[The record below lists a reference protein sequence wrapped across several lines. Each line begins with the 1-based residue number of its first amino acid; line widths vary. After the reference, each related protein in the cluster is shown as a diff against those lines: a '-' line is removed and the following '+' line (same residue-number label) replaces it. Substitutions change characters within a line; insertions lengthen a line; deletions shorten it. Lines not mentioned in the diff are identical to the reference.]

1 MNLSFSS
8 NISLLLFSSH
18 FSHPFFEFGKDEL
31 SAFNCF
37 DWVSAVGRSQVKMMC
52 AIGFVN
58 KSLRMRQEGREGDKS
73 LVGLAPLQGSKPPLV
88 KTILEA
94 DKYYLSVTPP
104 KWLRVKS

>member
-18 FSHPFFEFGKDEL
+18 LSHPLFEFGKNERSTL
-31 SAFNCF
+31 NCF
-37 DWVSAVGRSQVKMMC
+37 NRVSAVGRSQVKMMC
-52 AIGFVN
+52 TISFIN
-58 KSLRMRQEGREGDKS
+58 KLLRIRQEGREGDKS